1 MNHLPIDPTADKPTD
16 GSGQQPDAVV
26 ATVSLGGRAGE
37 VVTSPTGDHVYVM
50 VGDSV
55 KVVNRLHRIVAAYRT
70 GVHPKYILASADG
83 SRVYVTGYDGSTSVI
98 TVADNTVKTVVLD
111 RSTAEVVSP
120 DGDHIY
126 LLHSGIVGDIGGSW
140 VSVVNADGATVAIV
154 PVDRHAIAICPSP
167 DGSRLYVSSR
177 HGSSYLDWRGS
188 ISVIDTGTYR
198 VIDKIPVELAPDTL
212 TVSHDPASLYGTHY
226 HKNAISIFDLE
237 TREVA
242 RWVYGDAPIDIA
254 LSPDGC
260 FAYVT
265 NLHSLSVFNTAANRI
280 KNAPIGKMPRATRLS
295 PDGKRAYVVDFVQ
308 RAIRA
313 LDTADNVVI
322 ATLGVGG
329 HPEAMALAPDGEFL
343 YLTDSRADTLA
354 VISTALLKRTA
365 TER

>member
-1 MNHLPIDPTADKPTD
+1 
-16 GSGQQPDAVV
+16 
-26 ATVSLGGRAGE
+26 
-37 VVTSPTGDHVYVM
+37 
-50 VGDSV
+50 
-55 KVVNRLHRIVAAYRT
+55 
-70 GVHPKYILASADG
+70 
-83 SRVYVTGYDGSTSVI
+83 
-98 TVADNTVKTVVLD
+98 VKTVVLD

-280 KNAPIGKMPRATRLS
+280 KNAPIGKMPRATRLT

-343 YLTDSRADTLA
+343 YLTDSRAETLA